1 METPES
7 CSSLAGSSNKRRS
20 DREDSSNYP
29 QSPGIDKTDL
39 EEFILAHSVTFAKQM
54 MDVFR
59 HDAGTYTCLATN
71 TIGESMGKD
80 VDIDVQCE

>member
-1 METPES
+1 MPSQRLKEKM
-7 CSSLAGSSNKRRS
+7 C
-20 DREDSSNYP
+20 
-29 QSPGIDKTDL
+29 
-39 EEFILAHSVTFAKQM
+39 
-54 MDVFR
+54 R

>member
-1 METPES
+1 MIHVF
-7 CSSLAGSSNKRRS
+7 SLAGSSNRRRS
-20 DREDSSNYP
+20 DREDFSNYP
-29 QSPGIDKTDL
+29 QSPGIDKTD
-39 EEFILAHSVTFAKQM
+39 FGRIFLAHSETFARQM